1 MKRGLRSWLRKI
13 IFSLVVVVA
22 FCLVIELAARAFGP
36 HTAPPPMKPSKSPIL
51 FQQIPQP
58 LIEVE
63 PNESRIHLMLYVDS
77 RSFLHYPKSKNT
89 FRVFAFGG
97 SATMG
102 MGFPHNGSF
111 SRWLERMLQAAYP
124 DREMEVVN
132 MGQIGFASEQV
143 KVLVQEV
150 LDKGE
155 PDLLVVYSGHN
166 EYLDVKA
173 RLELEKAGVKLPA
186 VAPGDWLERHSAA
199 ARFLRGLRPARNAKK
214 KVSDNLLG
222 DYLGNHLSEQQ
233 IQAGQARYEKNLVE
247 IARAAKARRTPLIF
261 CTLLA
266 NPLPT
271 AFDSYFFDERWS
283 ESEKHQVSQ
292 AIGWARLQR
301 WDKAEEA
308 VQGMIA
314 SAPQLKLLRIF
325 EADGV
330 RGLDALSPAARRY
343 LADAAPAVI
352 RAITGSSAIR
362 PKDYVLLALA
372 YRLAGDEAALAATLR
387 RLDEE
392 LHLHAGDN
400 SLRIIRLLRAQFA
413 DAATYHRAF
422 RELWESETGF
432 TIAHPVFNETI
443 RATARRGGASLV
455 DVEQGLGDWLDPA
468 PDHYL
473 LDYCHLNIDGAFA
486 VALLIFETVQKDH
499 LLPPPEKS
507 ADFRA
512 VLFKPDLAY
521 LRTTGHDFL
530 ERDKYLGLNFRV
542 CYVYAPQLP
551 KQDNLTRWFA
561 EDARRQR
568 DRRVVDTLTQNFHY
582 YQGR

>member
-1 MKRGLRSWLRKI
+1 MHRSWRKI
-13 IFSLVVVVA
+13 VFSFGVLV
-22 FCLVIELAARAFGP
+22 FLCLTVELAARALAP
-36 HTAPPPMKPSKSPIL
+36 HTDKKPSRSPID
-51 FQQIPQP
+51 FQQIPEP
-58 LIEVE
+58 VIEVD
-63 PNESRIHLMLYVDS
+63 PAGSGLRLRLYVDS
-77 RSFLHYPKSKNT
+77 RNSLRYPKPKNAL
-89 FRVFAFGG
+89 RAYAFGG

-102 MGFPHNGSF
+102 VGFPHNGSF
-111 SRWLERMLQAAYP
+111 SRWLERMWRAAYP
-124 DREMEVVN
+124 NREVEVVN
-132 MGQIGFASEQV
+132 LGRVGYSSEQV
-143 KVLVQEV
+143 KVLVKEV
-150 LDKGE
+150 LEKGE
-155 PDLLVVYSGHN
+155 PDLLIVYSGHN
-166 EYLDVKA
+166 EYLDLKA
-173 RLELEKAGVKLPA
+173 RAALEQVGVPA
-186 VAPGDWLERHSAA
+186 PETISTGWLDRHSAA
-199 ARFLRGLRPARNAKK
+199 LRFLRGLRPSKEKIPARIYHGYW
-214 KVSDNLLG
+214 SDRLN
-222 DYLGNHLSEQQ
+222 DRQ
-233 IQAGQARYEKNLVE
+233 IQAGLTRYENNLLE
-247 IARAAKARRTPLIF
+247 MAQAAKARHVPIVF

-271 AFDSYFFDERWS
+271 PFDNIFVDERWP
-283 ESEKHQVSQ
+283 EADKHQVSQ

-301 WDKAEEA
+301 WDRAEEA
-308 VQGMIA
+308 LAAMSA
-314 SAPQLKLLRIF
+314 SAPRLKLLRIF
-325 EADGV
+325 EAGGI
-330 RGLDALSPAARRY
+330 RGIDALSPAARRY